1 MAKADSS
8 PTQKLNFNVFQTFRA
23 QFKDYMAGHFTN
35 ERKVRAGE
43 PMYAGYAFGTRYL
56 EIGGQRSE
64 KASASETKVI
74 LSDYDN
80 PGVKFNFYVG
90 EGDIPTI
97 NNNGTQAIIVNSPYS
112 TEDFPNGQRIVAPGG
127 FINLPPLGGS
137 HYGVDLPNKDG
148 SLTRLVFQ
156 NQRETNTGE
165 TITQIVQLPT
175 PVNPTKS

>member
-1 MAKADSS
+1 MAKADGH
-8 PTQKLNFNVFQTFRA
+8 PTQKLDFNVFQTFRA

-35 ERKVRAGE
+35 ERKVQAGE

-56 EIGGQRSE
+56 EIGGQRLGKPSV
-64 KASASETKVI
+64 SETKVT
-74 LSDYDN
+74 LAEYDN
-80 PGVKFNFYVG
+80 PGVKFSFYVG
-90 EGDIPTI
+90 EGDIPSI
-97 NNNGTQAIIVNSPYS
+97 NNKGTQAIIVNSPYS
-112 TEDFPNGQRIVAPGG
+112 TEEFPNGQRTLAPGE

-165 TITQIVQLPT
+165 TITQIVQLST
-175 PVNPTKS
+175 PITPTKP